1 MHIPAMQ
8 IVKDLR
14 KQVQALGL
22 TPHAAA
28 RKFDMSDMTM
38 RRFLAGGVPTL
49 ATLGKI
55 EQRLARVAEDAATSD
70 PTQQGL
76 PDDAPRE

>member
-1 MHIPAMQ
+1 MQ

-28 RKFDMSDMTM
+28 RKFGMPDMTM

-49 ATLGKI
+49 ATLSRI
-55 EQRLARVAEDAATSD
+55 EHGLARVAEDAATSG